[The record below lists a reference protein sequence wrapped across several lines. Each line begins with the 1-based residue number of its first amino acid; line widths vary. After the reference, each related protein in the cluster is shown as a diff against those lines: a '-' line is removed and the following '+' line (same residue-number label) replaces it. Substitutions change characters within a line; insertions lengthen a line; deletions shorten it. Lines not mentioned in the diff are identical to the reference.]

1 MEHMTSLA
9 VMIFVLLMALI
20 VIAAGLWLWLSG
32 HMAGVP
38 AVVIGVIIVGL
49 LIPTLFRR

>member
-1 MEHMTSLA
+1 MERITSLA
-9 VMIFVLLMALI
+9 IMIIVLLMALI

-38 AVVIGVIIVGL
+38 AVIAGVIIAGL
-49 LIPTLFRR
+49 LIPTLFRN